1 MDLIRRVAS
10 DLDGIDLGDARL
22 DRRAQQIAAR
32 AASDP
37 SKSFPKLVQ
46 DPSELEGLYRFFQ
59 NERVNAA
66 DILLPHQV
74 ATARR
79 CAEHEVVRVAHDTCA
94 FRFSGDREGMG
105 PLAGKGT
112 GFYVHFGLAIGDGE
126 TRAPLGVVAID
137 DFVRSEK
144 RERMSRS
151 ARMLKTRLT
160 PRDEK
165 ESAKW
170 ARSVDVAE
178 DALDHRAV
186 IHVMDREADDFALLA
201 ELVGTG
207 RRFVIRGHPERR
219 LDRDGEKLRHRLEGA
234 SAVFFRTVSLAER
247 TKPKKGHAARGERS
261 ATLSVRSASV
271 EICKPQFA
279 QTSAPSI
286 ALNVVQVFE
295 ADPPAGEE
303 PIEWTLLT
311 TEPIDSASAVE
322 AIVDHYR
329 ARWRIEEYFR
339 ALKSGCSVEKRQLD
353 DRTALVRVLAIF
365 APIAWRLLAM
375 RTLSRIER
383 PPSALTLF
391 DDDDLRLVH
400 FLASK
405 RKHPL
410 PANPTVRDVMLAL
423 AAIGGHLKRNGDPG
437 WITIGRGY
445 DDFTLA
451 REGFAAARAHAL

>member
-1 MDLIRRVAS
+1 MNLLHQVAS
-10 DLDGIDLGDARL
+10 ELDGIDLGDARL
-22 DRRAQQIAAR
+22 ERRAQQIAAR
-32 AASDP
+32 AACDP

-46 DPSELEGLYRFFQ
+46 DSSELEGLYRFFQ
-59 NERVNAA
+59 NDRVKAI
-66 DILLPHQV
+66 DILSPHQV
-74 ATARR
+74 ATANR
-79 CAEHEVVRVAHDTCA
+79 CSEHAVVRVAHDTCA
-94 FRFSGDREGMG
+94 FRFTGDREGMG

-126 TRAPLGVVAID
+126 IRAPLGVVAID
-137 DFVRSEK
+137 DFVRSER
-144 RERMSRS
+144 RERMSPSVR
-151 ARMLKTRLT
+151 ALKTRCT

-170 ARSVDVAE
+170 MRSVDAAE
-178 DALDHRAV
+178 EALGHRAA
-186 IHVMDREADDFALLA
+186 IHVMDREADDYTLLS
-201 ELVGTG
+201 ELVAKR
-207 RRFVIRGHPERR
+207 RRFVIRGHAERR
-219 LDRDGEKLRHRLEGA
+219 LDRGGEKLRHRLEGA
-234 SAVFFRTVSLAER
+234 SAVFFRSVCVAER
-247 TKPKKGHAARGERS
+247 AKPKKGHAARTERS
-261 ATLSVRSASV
+261 AMLSVRSASI
-271 EICKPQFA
+271 ELCKPQFA
-279 QTSAPSI
+279 QTDVPSI

-295 ADPPAGEE
+295 AEPPASEE

-311 TEPIDSASAVE
+311 TEPIDSAAAVE

-353 DRTALVRVLAIF
+353 DRTALVRVLALF

-375 RTLSRIER
+375 RTLSRMER
-383 PPSALTLF
+383 PPRASTLF
-391 DDDDLRLVH
+391 DEYDLRVVR

-405 RKHPL
+405 RKHEL

-423 AAIGGHLKRNGDPG
+423 ATIGGHLKRNGDPG

-451 REGFAAARAHAL
+451 REGFAAARDDAL

>member
-1 MDLIRRVAS
+1 MPLLHQVAE
-10 DLDGIDLGDARL
+10 LDGIDLGDARL

-32 AASDP
+32 VAGDP
-37 SKSFPKLVQ
+37 SKSFPKLVE

-59 NERVNAA
+59 NDRVQAT
-66 DILLPHQV
+66 DILRPHQV
-74 ATARR
+74 ATAKR
-79 CAEHEVVRVAHDTCA
+79 CAEYEVVRVAHDTCA
-94 FRFSGDREGMG
+94 FRFAGDREGMG

-112 GFYVHFGLAIGDGE
+112 GFYVQFGLAISDGE
-126 TRAPLGVVAID
+126 VRAPLGVVTID
-137 DFVRSEK
+137 DFVRSER
-144 RERMSRS
+144 RERMSPS
-151 ARMLKTRLT
+151 ARVKKARLT

-170 ARSVDVAE
+170 TRSVDVAE
-178 DALDHRAV
+178 EALQDQVV
-186 IHVMDREADDFALLA
+186 IHVMDREADDYALLA
-201 ELVGTG
+201 ELVAKG
-207 RRFVIRGHPERR
+207 RRFVIRGHAERR
-219 LDRDGEKLRHRLEGA
+219 LEHGGEKLRERLQGA
-234 SAVFFRTVSLAER
+234 SAVFFRTVSLTER
-247 TKPKKGHAARGERS
+247 ANPKKGHAARGERS

-271 EICKPQFA
+271 EIRKPQFA
-279 QTSAPSI
+279 QSSVPSV

-311 TEPIDSASAVE
+311 TEPIDSAAAVE

-353 DRTALVRVLAIF
+353 DRAALVRVLAIF

-375 RTLSRIER
+375 RTLSRLEK
-383 PPSALTLF
+383 PPSAATLF
-391 DDDDLRLVH
+391 DEDDLRVVR

-405 RKHPL
+405 RKHRV

-445 DDFTLA
+445 DDFAVTRETLA
-451 REGFAAARAHAL
+451 AVRAHEL

>member
-1 MDLIRRVAS
+1 MTLPDQMPS
-10 DLDGIDLGDARL
+10 ELDGLDLGDARL

-32 AASDP
+32 VACDP
-37 SKSFPKLVQ
+37 SKSFPKLIE

-59 NERVNAA
+59 NDRVQAI
-66 DILLPHQV
+66 DILHPHQV
-74 ATARR
+74 ATAKR
-79 CAEHEVVRVAHDTCA
+79 CAEHAVVRVAHDTCA
-94 FRFSGDREGMG
+94 FRFTGDREGMG

-112 GFYVHFGLAIGDGE
+112 GFYVQFGLAVGDGE
-126 TRAPLGVVAID
+126 VRAPLGVVAID
-137 DFVRSEK
+137 DFVRSDK
-144 RERMSRS
+144 RERISLS
-151 ARMLKTRLT
+151 ARAVKTRLT

-170 ARSVDVAE
+170 TRSVDAAE
-178 DALDHRAV
+178 ESLEHPAV
-186 IHVMDREADDFALLA
+186 IHVMDREADDYVLLA
-201 ELVGTG
+201 ELVAQR
-207 RRFVIRGHPERR
+207 RRFVIRGHAERR
-219 LDRDGEKLRHRLEGA
+219 LERGGEKLRERLAGA
-234 SAVFFRTVSLAER
+234 SASFFRSVSLTER
-247 TKPKKGHAARGERS
+247 TKPKKGHAARGERCT
-261 ATLSVRSASV
+261 TLNVRSASV
-271 EICKPQFA
+271 ELCKPQFA
-279 QTSAPSI
+279 QTDVPSI

-295 ADPPAGEE
+295 PDPPAGEE

-311 TEPIDSASAVE
+311 TEPIDSAGAVE

-353 DRTALVRVLAIF
+353 DRAALVRVLAVF

-375 RTLSRIER
+375 RTLSRLEK
-383 PPSALTLF
+383 PPDASTLF
-391 DDDDLRLVH
+391 DDDDLRVVR
-400 FLASK
+400 FLAAK
-405 RKHPL
+405 RKHQI

-451 REGFAAARAHAL
+451 REVLAGFRDDAL

>member
-1 MDLIRRVAS
+1 MTLLHQVAAE
-10 DLDGIDLGDARL
+10 LDGIDLGDARL
-22 DRRAQQIAAR
+22 DRRAQQIVAR
-32 AASDP
+32 VGSDP
-37 SKSFPKLVQ
+37 AKSFPKLVP

-59 NERVNAA
+59 NDRVKAV
-66 DILLPHQV
+66 DILRPHQF
-74 ATARR
+74 ATAKR
-79 CAEHEVVRVAHDTCA
+79 CAEHAVVRVAHDTCG
-94 FRFSGDREGMG
+94 FRFTGDREGMG

-112 GFYVHFGLAIGDGE
+112 GFYVHFGLAVGEGE
-126 TRAPLGVVAID
+126 TRAPLGIVTIE
-137 DFVRSEK
+137 DFVRSAK
-144 RERMSRS
+144 GERISPT
-151 ARMLKTRLT
+151 ARALKTRRT

-170 ARSVDVAE
+170 ARSVDEAE
-178 DALDHRAV
+178 EALEHRAV
-186 IHVMDREADDFALLA
+186 IHVMDREADDYALLA
-201 ELVGTG
+201 ELIAKR
-207 RRFVIRGHPERR
+207 RRFVVRGDAERR
-219 LDRDGEKLRHRLEGA
+219 LDGADEKLRHRLEGA

-247 TKPKKGHAARGERS
+247 TNPKKGHAARGERS

-271 EICKPQFA
+271 EIRKPQFA
-279 QTSAPSI
+279 QSSVPSV

-311 TEPIDSASAVE
+311 TEPIDSAAAVE

-353 DRTALVRVLAIF
+353 DRAALVRVLALF
-365 APIAWRLLAM
+365 APVAWRLLAM
-375 RTLSRIER
+375 RTLSRMET
-383 PPSALTLF
+383 PPRASTLF
-391 DDDDLRLVH
+391 DDDDLRVVR

-405 RKHPL
+405 RKHRV

-445 DDFTLA
+445 DDFAVTRETLA
-451 REGFAAARAHAL
+451 AVRAHEL